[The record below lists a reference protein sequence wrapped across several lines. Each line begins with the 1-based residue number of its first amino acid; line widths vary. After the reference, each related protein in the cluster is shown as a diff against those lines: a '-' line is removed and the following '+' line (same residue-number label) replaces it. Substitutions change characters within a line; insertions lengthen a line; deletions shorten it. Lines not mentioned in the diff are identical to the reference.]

1 MVDLIVTN
9 PASFKNPHSVGNR
22 IYRLTWNV
30 VAAVLAFTPPRLG
43 WPLRKLVLKV
53 FGAKIGDSWL
63 HSRVRI
69 WAPSRLKIGDH
80 TYIDAGVYLYNPWEI
95 EIGDRVI
102 ISFDSLIC
110 TPSHDFR
117 QASMPLIGKPIRID
131 NDIWVAANSIIGP
144 GVEIAQGTVIGA
156 GSVLFK
162 NTDAWA
168 VYAGNPAKKVADR
181 SIEEPKST
189 EV

>member
-1 MVDLIVTN
+1 MNKAPQTD

-22 IYRLTWNV
+22 IYRLTWNF
-30 VAAVLAFTPPRLG
+30 VAFFLAMTPPRIG
-43 WPLRKLVLKV
+43 WPLRKCVLSM
-53 FGAKIGDSWL
+53 FGARIGKSWL
-63 HSRVRI
+63 HSRVKI
-69 WAPSRLKIGDH
+69 WAPSRLRVGDQS
-80 TYIDAGVYLYNPWEI
+80 YIDSGVYLYNPWEI

-117 QASMPLIGKPIRID
+117 QATMPLIGKPIRMQS
-131 NDIWVAANSIIGP
+131 DIWVAAQSIVGP
-144 GVEIAQGTVIGA
+144 GVELAHGTVLGA

-162 NTDAWA
+162 SSESWS

-181 SIEEPKST
+181 TVEGSS
-189 EV
+189 

>member
-1 MVDLIVTN
+1 MDDVNVTN

-22 IYRLTWNV
+22 IYRLIWNV
-30 VAAVLAFTPPRLG
+30 VATLLALTPPRLG
-43 WPLRKLVLKV
+43 WPLRKGVLRM

-80 TYIDAGVYLYNPWEI
+80 SYIDSGVYLYNPWEI

-102 ISFDSLIC
+102 ISFDTLIC

-117 QASMPLIGKPIRID
+117 QPSMPLIGKPIRMH
-131 NDIWVAANSIIGP
+131 NDIWVAANCIVGP
-144 GVEIAQGTVIGA
+144 GVELSEGVVLGA
-156 GSVLFK
+156 GTALFK
-162 NTDAWA
+162 SAMPWTIY
-168 VYAGNPAKKVADR
+168 VGNPAQIVGDR
-181 SIEEPKST
+181 KIKS
-189 EV
+189 